1 MSAGVAGVIQ
11 VAARLAAV
19 VDVDVAVATIAIAL
33 IEATKEQTRYM
44 ARWLDALDKL
54 NDPAVNDKEKPSV
67 HKDKAGG
74 NGTSSK
80 WKLNKT
86 STMANKK
93 DFLDELRRQL
103 KQKTQ

>member
-1 MSAGVAGVIQ
+1 MDC
-11 VAARLAAV
+11 L
-19 VDVDVAVATIAIAL
+19 
-33 IEATKEQTRYM
+33 
-44 ARWLDALDKL
+44 LDT
-54 NDPAVNDKEKPSV
+54 NEKPSV

>member
-1 MSAGVAGVIQ
+1 MSGVQAFNCEQ
-11 VAARLAAV
+11 VQGC
-19 VDVDVAVATIAIAL
+19 IS
-33 IEATKEQTRYM
+33 KG
-44 ARWLDALDKL
+44 WLDALDKL